1 MDERLK
7 ELMKAL
13 NKKFYGEFQFP
24 ELEDAFLDVYLA
36 ITALLDDFLLIPL
49 NEDVN
54 DTVDVDTF
62 IFDIKQAMTNCV
74 HMIQHFDA
82 KLTKN
87 KNTQYNNTGFIE
99 KIDGYSH
106 NIYDTYD
113 ITIRQVNSEN
123 ALKINN
129 MIFAYQMLL
138 RFFNNMLLNH
148 SNYKG
153 KLVNVKKPLIL
164 NIEVVDVEKFLGEY
178 TKLCDE
184 K

>member
-1 MDERLK
+1 MEQQLK

-13 NKKFYGEFQFP
+13 TKKFYGESQFP

-36 ITALLDDFLLIPL
+36 ITALLDKFLLIPL

-54 DTVDVDTF
+54 DTIDVNKF
-62 IFDIKQAMTNCV
+62 ISDIKQKMMNCV
-74 HMIQHFDA
+74 RMIQSFDTE
-82 KLTKN
+82 LTIN
-87 KNTQYNNTGFIE
+87 KNEHNDAGFIE

-113 ITIRQVNSEN
+113 IAIKQVNSEN

-129 MIFAYQMLL
+129 MIFAYQILL
-138 RFFNNMLLNH
+138 RFFNNMLLSH

-153 KLVNVKKPLIL
+153 KFVNVKKPLVL
-164 NIEVVDVEKFLGEY
+164 NIDVVDVEKFLVEY
-178 TKLCDE
+178 IKLCDE

>member
-1 MDERLK
+1 MEQQLK

-13 NKKFYGEFQFP
+13 TKKFYGESQFP
-24 ELEDAFLDVYLA
+24 ELKDAFLDVYLA
-36 ITALLDDFLLIPL
+36 ITALLDEFLLIPL

-62 IFDIKQAMTNCV
+62 ISDIKQAMMNCV
-74 HMIQHFDA
+74 RMIQSFDT
-82 KLTKN
+82 KLTIN
-87 KNTQYNNTGFIE
+87 KNEHYNDTGFIE
-99 KIDGYSH
+99 EIDSYSH

-113 ITIRQVNSEN
+113 IAIRQVNSEN

-129 MIFAYQMLL
+129 IIFAYQILL
-138 RFFNNMLLNH
+138 RFFNNMLLSH

-153 KLVNVKKPLIL
+153 KFVNVKKPLIL
-164 NIEVVDVEKFLGEY
+164 NIEVVDVEKFLVEY
-178 TKLCDE
+178 IKLCDE

>member
-1 MDERLK
+1 MEQQFK

-13 NKKFYGEFQFP
+13 NKKFYGEIQFP

-36 ITALLDDFLLIPL
+36 ITALLDHFLLIPL

-54 DTVDVDTF
+54 DTVDVDNF
-62 IFDIKQAMTNCV
+62 ILDIKRMMTNCV
-74 HMIQHFDA
+74 HMIQHFDT
-82 KLTKN
+82 KLTTN
-87 KNTQYNNTGFIE
+87 KNEQYNNTGFIE
-99 KIDGYSH
+99 RIDGYSH

-113 ITIRQVNSEN
+113 IAIKQVNSEN

-164 NIEVVDVEKFLGEY
+164 NIEVVDVEKFLTEY
-178 TKLCDE
+178 LNIIG
-184 K
+184 